1 MKKWIIPEQLRRKND
16 VRFLDEDEHSPSPE
30 IGGTIQLYNKN
41 NGTISEWKV
50 VGFCQT
56 QLATICER
64 EECPGYWSNVIKEYT
79 EGV

>member
-1 MKKWIIPEQLRRKND
+1 MKRWIIPEQLRRRNN
-16 VRFLDEDEHSPSPE
+16 VRFLDEDEYSNSPK
-30 IGGTIQLYNKN
+30 IGETVQLYNKN

-56 QLATICER
+56 RMGTICER
-64 EECPGYWSNVIKEYT
+64 EECPDYWSNAIKEYT